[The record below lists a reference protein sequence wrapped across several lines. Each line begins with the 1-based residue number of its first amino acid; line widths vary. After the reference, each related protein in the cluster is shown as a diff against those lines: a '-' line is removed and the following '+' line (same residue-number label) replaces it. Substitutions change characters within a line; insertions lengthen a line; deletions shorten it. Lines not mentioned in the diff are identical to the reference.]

1 MTIPTAS
8 SRSSSGSSIPPIPRC
23 TTRTTFAVCC
33 AQGSARG
40 LSPDPSTRGSPSST
54 RWAQTSAA
62 PPDWRPR
69 SIGHMA
75 IDVTVLR
82 VFTDQDGSFGNPLG
96 VVDASQAEPSQRQR
110 IATELGYSETVFIDV
125 PEPGASTA
133 HARIYTPVT
142 ELPFAGHPTVGAS

>member
-1 MTIPTAS
+1 
-8 SRSSSGSSIPPIPRC
+8 
-23 TTRTTFAVCC
+23 
-33 AQGSARG
+33 
-40 LSPDPSTRGSPSST
+40 
-54 RWAQTSAA
+54 
-62 PPDWRPR
+62 
-69 SIGHMA
+69 MA

-133 HARIYTPVT
+133 HAIRAPL
-142 ELPFAGHPTVGAS
+142 LPLGSVM